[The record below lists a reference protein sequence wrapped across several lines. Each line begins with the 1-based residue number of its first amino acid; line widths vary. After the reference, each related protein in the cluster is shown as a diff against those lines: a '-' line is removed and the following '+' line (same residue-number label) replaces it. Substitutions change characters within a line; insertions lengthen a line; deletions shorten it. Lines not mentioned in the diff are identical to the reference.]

1 MSPNQIDKEENVETF
16 HEWLRLVELKS
27 NSEGEVTMVF
37 EVKEEFIE
45 QFRNTYGFNCAPSL
59 TGLSPKHIQGL
70 EEVVS

>member
-1 MSPNQIDKEENVETF
+1 MYDNDNDRRENAETF
-16 HEWLRLVELKS
+16 HRWLRLVEVKS